1 MENVGDGSAAAPVDS
16 YRLTEEIQLEK
27 NKKEM
32 LQMSTFEL
40 KNTIAELEQRLNSVE
55 DEGNEWK
62 TRYETQIE
70 LNKQLERQI
79 YILREKSENIRGN
92 PTDRL
97 SSIRS
102 LDQMP
107 VGALNQFVKHLDD
120 EKILLENQLKN
131 FELRIE
137 QEAKAYYKVNNER
150 RMYISEIAQTSV
162 TQEAAKKQQSDPAHA
177 TREKPAFKAKYNGPA
192 KRRTMTKRRGE
203 MTKGSHPSNM
213 KH

>member
-55 DEGNEWK
+55 DE
-62 TRYETQIE
+62 
-70 LNKQLERQI
+70 
-79 YILREKSENIRGN
+79 
-92 PTDRL
+92 DRL

>member
-1 MENVGDGSAAAPVDS
+1 MEQVGDGSIVAPGGS
-16 YRLTEEIQLEK
+16 YQLTEDIQLEK
-27 NKKEM
+27 KMKEM
-32 LQMSTFEL
+32 LQISTFEL
-40 KNTIAELEQRLNSVE
+40 KNTIAELERRLNSVE

-62 TRYETQIE
+62 TRYETQVE

-102 LDQMP
+102 FDQMP
-107 VGALNQFVKHLDD
+107 LGALNQFLKHLDD
-120 EKILLENQLKN
+120 EKILMENQLKD

-150 RMYISEIAQTSV
+150 RMYVSEISQV
-162 TQEAAKKQQSDPAHA
+162 CYRYSD
-177 TREKPAFKAKYNGPA
+177 
-192 KRRTMTKRRGE
+192 
-203 MTKGSHPSNM
+203 S
-213 KH
+213 